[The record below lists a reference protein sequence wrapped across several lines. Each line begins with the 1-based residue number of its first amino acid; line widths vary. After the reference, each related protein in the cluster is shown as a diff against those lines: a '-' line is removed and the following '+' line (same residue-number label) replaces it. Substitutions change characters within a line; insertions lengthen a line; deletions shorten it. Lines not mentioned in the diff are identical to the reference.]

1 MKLLWQ
7 LVLTLVV
14 IAAIVAVME
23 GVRILVT

>member
-1 MKLLWQ
+1 LLWQ